1 MFSFSLYT
9 ETERTGIAP
18 GRQGD
23 GISNE
28 LICLAPK
35 FYAKIST
42 QLTRERERERERDL
56 ENNPMK
62 SIPVWTCK
70 TDHVKGAHTQ
80 KGAQARFLFL
90 GRPLQIL

>member
-42 QLTRERERERERDL
+42 QLTRERERERER
-56 ENNPMK
+56 E
-62 SIPVWTCK
+62 
-70 TDHVKGAHTQ
+70 
-80 KGAQARFLFL
+80 
-90 GRPLQIL
+90 RPRKQPHEKHPSVDVQNRPR